1 MDIAIICPL
10 KDDKP
15 FYSLTSV
22 IKNQI
27 QMLSLFRHKV
37 SIIVRSDYKGANFAG
52 ASLLRLLPS
61 GDLIDYRTKYSLSE
75 EHRSLA
81 NDTALILSSRVDQ
94 FDLVITHDI
103 VLTGFNLPY
112 ALAIMSVAQDNPSVP
127 WLHWVHSFPFESKDW
142 YDFKHYGENARI
154 VYPNASAL
162 DEVSLK
168 FNVAPAI
175 FIPHIVDLR
184 VNNRMSEQS
193 RRLFSSIPG
202 MNSADFVQLYPAA
215 TDRFEAKGIRELID
229 LFGLLKRRGYSVCLV
244 VANQHSHRRK
254 AMLADPIVYYERVA
268 KRSGLIPYQDFFFTS
283 EMMNGRFVDGVPQA
297 TLLDLF
303 PATNTFFF
311 PSRSESFG
319 LGLVEALSCSA
330 LAVAYNDS
338 LTLPVPLG
346 TPVGKFPL
354 GCVGDHFT
362 PVSVLEEVADYLVAQ
377 VSNTPAIV
385 ARDYIRKSLNPA
397 AVYNTYYKEAFS
409 AIC

>member
-1 MDIAIICPL
+1 MEIAIICPL

-37 SIIVRSDYKGANFAG
+37 SFIVRADYKGANFAG
-52 ASLLRLLPS
+52 ASLLRLLPP
-61 GDLIDYRTKYSLSE
+61 GDLVDYRTKYSLSE
-75 EHRSLA
+75 EHRELA
-81 NDTALILSSRVDQ
+81 NNTALVLSSRIDQ

-112 ALAIMSVAQDNPSVP
+112 ALAVMSIAQDNPSIP
-127 WLHWVHSFPFESKDW
+127 WLHWVHSFPHESKDW
-142 YDFKHYGENARI
+142 YDFKYYGENSKI
-154 VYPNASAL
+154 VYPNIIGL
-162 DEVSLK
+162 NDVSLK
-168 FNVAPAI
+168 FNVAPTI

-184 VNNRMSEQS
+184 INNRMSEQS
-193 RRLFSSIPG
+193 RRLFNLIPG
-202 MNSADFVQLYPAA
+202 MSNSDFVQLYPAA
-215 TDRFEAKGIRELID
+215 TDRFESKGIRDLIG

-283 EMMNGRFVDGVPQA
+283 EMMNGRFVNGVPQS

-338 LTLPVPLG
+338 LNLPVPLG
-346 TPVGKFPL
+346 NSVGNFPL
-354 GCVGDHFT
+354 GCVEDYFT
-362 PVSVLEEVADYLVAQ
+362 PASVLEGAADYLVDQ
-377 VSNTPAIV
+377 VFNTPTIV
-385 ARDYIRKSLNPA
+385 ARDYIRKQLNPS
-397 AVYNTYYKEAFS
+397 AVYNNHYKEVFS
-409 AIC
+409 TIC